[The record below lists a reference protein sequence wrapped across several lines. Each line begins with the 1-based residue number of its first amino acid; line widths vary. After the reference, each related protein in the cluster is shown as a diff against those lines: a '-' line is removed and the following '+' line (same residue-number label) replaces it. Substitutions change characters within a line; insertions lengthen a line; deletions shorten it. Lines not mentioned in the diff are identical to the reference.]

1 MNKAGAQKEES
12 TQLGLALMNADYRS
26 QGYTDQISLPP
37 APGLCR
43 LGCMGFGPSPQGEQ
57 KKYPS
62 PDGNGSR
69 IPENSHFSHG
79 LNRLEFYYNDM
90 KVGNILS
97 EANSEVSI

>member
-26 QGYTDQISLPP
+26 QGYTNQISDLHFDRTCI
-37 APGLCR
+37 PG
-43 LGCMGFGPSPQGEQ
+43 Q
-57 KKYPS
+57 
-62 PDGNGSR
+62 
-69 IPENSHFSHG
+69 SHFSHG

-97 EANSEVSI
+97 EATSEVSF